1 MVNYHIEHSDEFLTA
16 LSRTYDILRKNN
28 DQMGMGTVL
37 RIVKALMSTYNL
49 KVVEAFL
56 RGQNFYM
63 LLDLQTFKYNIKF
76 KEIY

>member
-1 MVNYHIEHSDEFLTA
+1 
-16 LSRTYDILRKNN
+16 
-28 DQMGMGTVL
+28 MGTVL

-56 RGQNFYM
+56 RGQHFYM